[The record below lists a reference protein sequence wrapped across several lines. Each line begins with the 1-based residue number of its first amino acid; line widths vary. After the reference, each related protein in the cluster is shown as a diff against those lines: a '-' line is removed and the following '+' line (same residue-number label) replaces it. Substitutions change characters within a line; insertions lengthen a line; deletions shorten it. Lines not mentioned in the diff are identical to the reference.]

1 MWIYRQ
7 STGEL
12 LRDGKF
18 VAQGYSGHAN
28 GKNNPAAE
36 QTPDVGPIPC
46 GAWEIVGLTVERTAH
61 GPYVLQL
68 HPCNGTKTFGRS
80 GFLMHGDNIQHPGEA
95 SLGCIVMP
103 RWARVKVWESNDRSI
118 TVTT

>member
-18 VAQGYSGHAN
+18 VAQGYSGHGS

-36 QTPDVGPIPC
+36 SIKDVGPIPT
-46 GAWEIVGLTVERTAH
+46 GAWEVAGLTVERTSH

-68 HPCNGTKTFGRS
+68 LPCNGTKTFGRA
-80 GFLMHGDNIQHPGEA
+80 GFLMHGDNIKAPGEA
-95 SLGCIVMP
+95 SLGCIIMP
-103 RWARVKVWESNDRSI
+103 RWARVKVWESGDRSL